1 MQNILT
7 KEINTTNLPDS
18 NGRFGE
24 FGGSYIP
31 PQLQTV
37 MDEVTKEYENIV
49 QDPVFLE
56 ELSSLQRHYVGRP
69 SPVYHAKRLSE
80 AVGGAQI
87 YLKREDLNHTGAHK
101 INHCIGE
108 VLLAKK
114 MGKKKVIAETG
125 AGQHGVALATAA
137 ALLGLECDIYMG
149 AVDIKKEAPNVSRMK
164 ILGAQVIEVT
174 RGTKTLKDAVD
185 AAFEAYLEDPDTQIY
200 CIGSVVGPHP
210 FPMMVRDFQS
220 VVGIEA
226 KAQIQELAGRLP
238 EAVVACVGGGS
249 NAMGIFS
256 AFLEDSEVTL
266 YGVEPAGKGLDTPD
280 HAATITK
287 GSVGILH
294 GFKSF
299 LLQDESGEA
308 LPVYS
313 IASGL
318 DYPGVGPQHSY
329 LKTIG
334 RVNYDSATDHEAV
347 EAFYGLSRMEGIIP
361 ALESSH
367 AVAHA
372 IKLAKT
378 MKKDEIILVNLSG
391 RGDKDIDYVLE
402 HYPLVEY
409 EPTGKGNGFEEFLS
423 HIKKQ

>member
-1 MQNILT
+1 MQNMLT

-18 NGRFGE
+18 DGRFGE

-37 MDEVTKEYENIV
+37 MDEVTKAYEEIV
-49 QDPVFLE
+49 QDPAFLE
-56 ELSSLQRHYVGRP
+56 ELSSLQRHYIGRP
-69 SPVYHAKRLSE
+69 SPVYHAKRLSKE
-80 AVGGAQI
+80 VGGAQI

-114 MGKKKVIAETG
+114 LGKKKVIAETG
-125 AGQHGVALATAA
+125 AGQHGVALATVA

-149 AVDIKKEAPNVSRMK
+149 EVDIKKEAPNVSRMK

-185 AAFEAYLEDPDTQIY
+185 AAFEAYLGDPDTQIY

-256 AFLEDSEVTL
+256 AFLEDTEVAL

-294 GFKSF
+294 GFKSL
-299 LLQDESGEA
+299 LLQDESGEP

-409 EPTGKGNGFEEFLS
+409 EPTGKENGFEEFLS